1 MPTSTWEELIF
12 LNKFSRI
19 WINQM
24 GIYFYCA
31 ILRRTIFFYPNKYV
45 WFFLMLT
52 IPFCFSTKIRA
63 EENLS
68 AEYGKSDQRSFET
81 RIATP
86 EPEFFSSWSSS
97 ESIRFYF
104 GVGFRNVKLQV
115 ANDVI
120 ISDSDGEA
128 NGIGTNLGF
137 FWEEQAVEYER
148 QISIIEHSD
157 SLSYE
162 TQTGQK
168 LEVIQNNFWYILYPK
183 LSMKFYLHYGAG
195 IQFTKTR
202 FAATGSN
209 TSYEDEIAIGA
220 ETGVTYFVMSNLKL
234 FYRFSVGRQIPFLKT
249 SDSSAF
255 LKQSQLHTIF
265 LNYYIPL

>member
-1 MPTSTWEELIF
+1 ME
-12 LNKFSRI
+12 KFSLSAFFNNFI
-19 WINQM
+19 
-24 GIYFYCA
+24 FYYKIKCIC
-31 ILRRTIFFYPNKYV
+31 ILLILV
-45 WFFLMLT
+45 
-52 IPFCFSTKIRA
+52 ISFCFSAKIYA
-63 EENLS
+63 EESIS
-68 AEYGKSDQRSFET
+68 AETGKSEQRGFES
-81 RIATP
+81 RVAKP
-86 EPEFFSSWSSS
+86 EPDYFFSVSSS
-97 ESIRFYF
+97 ELKGFYF
-104 GVGFRNVKLQV
+104 GVGFRNVSLQV
-115 ANDVI
+115 ANDVNV
-120 ISDSDGEA
+120 SDSDGTA
-128 NGIGTNLGF
+128 NGIGTNLGY
-137 FWEEQAVEYER
+137 FWEEQALEYER
-148 QISIIEHSD
+148 QISIIDHTD

-249 SDSSAF
+249 SDSNAF

>member
-1 MPTSTWEELIF
+1 ME
-12 LNKFSRI
+12 KFSLS
-19 WINQM
+19 
-24 GIYFYCA
+24 A
-31 ILRRTIFFYPNKYV
+31 FFNKYI
-45 WFFLMLT
+45 FHYT
-52 IPFCFSTKIRA
+52 IKCICILLILVISFCFSAKIHA

-68 AEYGKSDQRSFET
+68 IENGKSDQRSFET

>member
-1 MPTSTWEELIF
+1 ME
-12 LNKFSRI
+12 KFSLS
-19 WINQM
+19 
-24 GIYFYCA
+24 A
-31 ILRRTIFFYPNKYV
+31 FFNKYIFHFTFKCIYILLILV
-45 WFFLMLT
+45 
-52 IPFCFSTKIRA
+52 ISFCFSAKIYA
-63 EENLS
+63 EESLS
-68 AEYGKSDQRSFET
+68 AENGESDQRGFES
-81 RIATP
+81 RVAKP
-86 EPEFFSSWSSS
+86 EPDFFFSGSSS
-97 ESIRFYF
+97 ELKGFYF
-104 GVGFRNVKLQV
+104 GVGFRNVSLQV
-115 ANDVI
+115 ANDVNV
-120 ISDSDGEA
+120 SDSDGTA
-128 NGIGTNLGF
+128 NGIGTNLGY
-137 FWEEQAVEYER
+137 FWEEQALEYER
-148 QISIIEHSD
+148 QISIIDHTD

-183 LSMKFYLHYGAG
+183 ISMKFYLHYGAG

-220 ETGVTYFVMSNLKL
+220 ETGVTYFVLSNLKL

>member
-1 MPTSTWEELIF
+1 MK
-12 LNKFSRI
+12 N
-19 WINQM
+19 
-24 GIYFYCA
+24 YFYSV
-31 ILRRTIFFYPNKYV
+31 ILRRNIFFYPNNSI
-45 WFFLMLT
+45 WFFLILAT
-52 IPFCFSTKIRA
+52 SFCFSAKIHA
-63 EENLS
+63 EENFS
-68 AEYGKSDQRSFET
+68 AETGKSDHRGFET
-81 RIATP
+81 RVAIP
-86 EPEFFSSWSSS
+86 EPEFSFPGSSS

-104 GVGFRNVKLQV
+104 GVGFRNVKLQI

-183 LSMKFYLHYGAG
+183 ISMKFYLHYGAG

-202 FAATGSN
+202 FAATGSS
-209 TSYEDEIAIGA
+209 TSYEDEIAMGV
-220 ETGVTYFVMSNLKL
+220 ETGVSYFVMSNLKL
-234 FYRFSVGRQIPFLKT
+234 FYRFSVGRQIPFLKA
-249 SDSSAF
+249 SDTNAF

-265 LNYYIPL
+265 LNYYTTL

>member
-1 MPTSTWEELIF
+1 MEIFSLSAFFNKKIFHYKIKCICILLI
-12 LNKFSRI
+12 LVIS
-19 WINQM
+19 
-24 GIYFYCA
+24 
-31 ILRRTIFFYPNKYV
+31 
-45 WFFLMLT
+45 
-52 IPFCFSTKIRA
+52 FCFSAKIYA
-63 EENLS
+63 EESLS
-68 AEYGKSDQRSFET
+68 AETGKSDQRGFES
-81 RIATP
+81 RVAKP
-86 EPEFFSSWSSS
+86 EPDFFFSGSSS
-97 ESIRFYF
+97 ELKGFYF
-104 GVGFRNVKLQV
+104 GVGFRNVSLQV
-115 ANDVI
+115 ANDVNV
-120 ISDSDGEA
+120 SDSDGTA
-128 NGIGTNLGF
+128 NGIGTNLGY
-137 FWEEQAVEYER
+137 FWEEQALEYER
-148 QISIIEHSD
+148 QISIIDHTD

-183 LSMKFYLHYGAG
+183 ISMKFYLHYGAG

-202 FAATGSN
+202 IAATGSN

>member
-1 MPTSTWEELIF
+1 MGKFF
-12 LNKFSRI
+12 LSV
-19 WINQM
+19 
-24 GIYFYCA
+24 
-31 ILRRTIFFYPNKYV
+31 FFNKYI
-45 WFFLMLT
+45 FHYT
-52 IPFCFSTKIRA
+52 IKCICILLILVISFCFSAKIYA
-63 EENLS
+63 EESLS
-68 AEYGKSDQRSFET
+68 AEKGKSEQRGFES
-81 RIATP
+81 RVAKP
-86 EPEFFSSWSSS
+86 EPDFFFSGSSS
-97 ESIRFYF
+97 ELKGFYF
-104 GVGFRNVKLQV
+104 GVGFRNVSLLV
-115 ANDVI
+115 TNDVTV
-120 ISDSDGEA
+120 SDSDGTA
-128 NGIGTNLGF
+128 NGIGTNLGY
-137 FWEEQAVEYER
+137 FWEEQALEYER

-183 LSMKFYLHYGAG
+183 LSMKFYFHYGAG

>member
-1 MPTSTWEELIF
+1 ME
-12 LNKFSRI
+12 KFSLSAFFAKKI
-19 WINQM
+19 PHYKIKC
-24 GIYFYCA
+24 IC
-31 ILRRTIFFYPNKYV
+31 ILLILV
-45 WFFLMLT
+45 
-52 IPFCFSTKIRA
+52 ISFCFSAKIYA
-63 EENLS
+63 EESLS
-68 AEYGKSDQRSFET
+68 AETGKFDQRDFEP
-81 RIATP
+81 RIAIP
-86 EPEFFSSWSSS
+86 EPDFFFSGSSS
-97 ESIRFYF
+97 ELKGFYF
-104 GVGFRNVKLQV
+104 GVGFRNVSLQV
-115 ANDVI
+115 ANDVTV
-120 ISDSDGEA
+120 SDSDGTA
-128 NGIGTNLGF
+128 NGIGTNLGY
-137 FWEEQAVEYER
+137 FWEEQALEYER
-148 QISIIEHSD
+148 QISIIDHTD

-183 LSMKFYLHYGAG
+183 LKMKFYLHYGAA

-249 SDSSAF
+249 SNSSAF

>member
-1 MPTSTWEELIF
+1 MEKFFLSTFFNKNIF
-12 LNKFSRI
+12 YYINKCI
-19 WINQM
+19 
-24 GIYFYCA
+24 C
-31 ILRRTIFFYPNKYV
+31 IL
-45 WFFLMLT
+45 LMLT
-52 IPFCFSTKIRA
+52 ISFCFSAQILA
-63 EENLS
+63 EEFLS
-68 AEYGKSDQRSFET
+68 AETGKSDQRGFES
-81 RIATP
+81 RVAIP
-86 EPEFFSSWSSS
+86 EPEFFFSGSSS

-162 TQTGQK
+162 TQSGQT

-183 LSMKFYLHYGAG
+183 ISMNFYLHFGAG

-209 TSYEDEIAIGA
+209 TSYEDEIAMGA
-220 ETGVTYFVMSNLKL
+220 ETGVSYFVMSNLKL
-234 FYRFSVGRQIPFLKT
+234 FYRFSLGRQMPFLKT

>member
-1 MPTSTWEELIF
+1 ME
-12 LNKFSRI
+12 KFSLSTFFNKKKFHYKI
-19 WINQM
+19 KCICILLILVISFCSSAK
-24 GIYFYCA
+24 IY
-31 ILRRTIFFYPNKYV
+31 
-45 WFFLMLT
+45 
-52 IPFCFSTKIRA
+52 A
-63 EENLS
+63 EESLS
-68 AEYGKSDQRSFET
+68 TEIGKSDQRGFES
-81 RIATP
+81 RVAKP
-86 EPEFFSSWSSS
+86 EPDFFFSGSSS
-97 ESIRFYF
+97 ELKGFYF
-104 GVGFRNVKLQV
+104 GVGFRNVSLQV
-115 ANDVI
+115 ANDVTV
-120 ISDSDGEA
+120 SDSDGTA
-128 NGIGTNLGF
+128 NGIGTNLGY
-137 FWEEQAVEYER
+137 FWEEQALEYER
-148 QISIIEHSD
+148 QISIIDHTD

-183 LSMKFYLHYGAG
+183 ISMKFYLHYGAG

-249 SDSSAF
+249 TDSSAF

>member
-1 MPTSTWEELIF
+1 ME
-12 LNKFSRI
+12 KFSLS
-19 WINQM
+19 
-24 GIYFYCA
+24 A
-31 ILRRTIFFYPNKYV
+31 FFNKYI
-45 WFFLMLT
+45 FHYT
-52 IPFCFSTKIRA
+52 IKCICILLILVISFCFSAKIYA
-63 EENLS
+63 EESLS
-68 AEYGKSDQRSFET
+68 AEKGTSDQRGFES
-81 RIATP
+81 RVAKP
-86 EPEFFSSWSSS
+86 EPDFFFSGSSS
-97 ESIRFYF
+97 ELKGFYF
-104 GVGFRNVKLQV
+104 GVGFRNVSLQV
-115 ANDVI
+115 TNSVNV
-120 ISDSDGEA
+120 SDSDGAA
-128 NGIGTNLGF
+128 NGIGTNLGY
-137 FWEEQAVEYER
+137 FWEEQALEYER
-148 QISIIEHSD
+148 QISIIDHTD

-202 FAATGSN
+202 FAATGSS

>member
-1 MPTSTWEELIF
+1 ME
-12 LNKFSRI
+12 KFSLSAFFNKKI
-19 WINQM
+19 PHYKIKC
-24 GIYFYCA
+24 IC
-31 ILRRTIFFYPNKYV
+31 ILLILV
-45 WFFLMLT
+45 
-52 IPFCFSTKIRA
+52 ISFCFSTKLYA
-63 EENLS
+63 EESLS
-68 AEYGKSDQRSFET
+68 AETGKSDQRGFES
-81 RIATP
+81 RVAKP
-86 EPEFFSSWSSS
+86 EPDFFFSGSSS
-97 ESIRFYF
+97 ELKGFYF
-104 GVGFRNVKLQV
+104 GVGFRNVSLQV
-115 ANDVI
+115 ANDVNV
-120 ISDSDGEA
+120 SDSDGTA
-128 NGIGTNLGF
+128 NGIGTNLGY
-137 FWEEQAVEYER
+137 FWEEQALEYER
-148 QISIIEHSD
+148 QISIIDHTD

-183 LSMKFYLHYGAG
+183 ISMKFYLHYGAG

-202 FAATGSN
+202 IAATGSN

-220 ETGVTYFVMSNLKL
+220 ETGVTYFVLSNLKL

>member
-1 MPTSTWEELIF
+1 
-12 LNKFSRI
+12 
-19 WINQM
+19 M
-24 GIYFYCA
+24 GNYFYCA
-31 ILRRTIFFYPNKYV
+31 ILRRTIFFYPNKYI

-52 IPFCFSTKIRA
+52 ISFCFSAKIHA

-68 AEYGKSDQRSFET
+68 AENGKSEPRSFET
-81 RIATP
+81 RVAIP
-86 EPEFFSSWSSS
+86 EPEFFSSEISS

>member
-1 MPTSTWEELIF
+1 MG
-12 LNKFSRI
+12 KFSLS
-19 WINQM
+19 
-24 GIYFYCA
+24 A
-31 ILRRTIFFYPNKYV
+31 FFNKYI
-45 WFFLMLT
+45 FHYT
-52 IPFCFSTKIRA
+52 IKYICILLILVISFCFSAKIYA
-63 EENLS
+63 EESLS
-68 AEYGKSDQRSFET
+68 AETGKSEQRGFES
-81 RIATP
+81 RVAKP
-86 EPEFFSSWSSS
+86 EPDFFFSGSSS
-97 ESIRFYF
+97 ELKGFYF
-104 GVGFRNVKLQV
+104 GVGFRNVSLQV
-115 ANDVI
+115 ANDMTV
-120 ISDSDGEA
+120 SDSDGTA
-128 NGIGTNLGF
+128 NGIGTNLGY
-137 FWEEQAVEYER
+137 FWEEQALEYER
-148 QISIIEHSD
+148 QISIIDHTD

-183 LSMKFYLHYGAG
+183 LSMKIYLHYGAG

-202 FAATGSN
+202 FAETGSN

-220 ETGVTYFVMSNLKL
+220 ETGVTYFVLSNLKL

>member
-1 MPTSTWEELIF
+1 ME
-12 LNKFSRI
+12 KFSLS
-19 WINQM
+19 
-24 GIYFYCA
+24 A
-31 ILRRTIFFYPNKYV
+31 FFNKYI
-45 WFFLMLT
+45 FHYTIKCICILMILV
-52 IPFCFSTKIRA
+52 ISFCFSAKIYA
-63 EENLS
+63 EESLS
-68 AEYGKSDQRSFET
+68 AETGKTDQRGFES
-81 RIATP
+81 RVAKP
-86 EPEFFSSWSSS
+86 EPEFFFSGSSS
-97 ESIRFYF
+97 ELKGFYF
-104 GVGFRNVKLQV
+104 GVGFRNVSLQV
-115 ANDVI
+115 ANDVNV
-120 ISDSDGEA
+120 SDSDGTA
-128 NGIGTNLGF
+128 NGIGTNLGY
-137 FWEEQAVEYER
+137 FWEEQALEYER
-148 QISIIEHSD
+148 QISIINHTD
-157 SLSYE
+157 SLTYE

-168 LEVIQNNFWYILYPK
+168 LEIIQNNLWYILYPK

-234 FYRFSVGRQIPFLKT
+234 FYRFSVGRQIPYLKT

>member
-1 MPTSTWEELIF
+1 MEKISL
-12 LNKFSRI
+12 S
-19 WINQM
+19 
-24 GIYFYCA
+24 A
-31 ILRRTIFFYPNKYV
+31 FFNKYI
-45 WFFLMLT
+45 FHHT
-52 IPFCFSTKIRA
+52 IKYICILLILVISFCISTKIYA
-63 EENLS
+63 EEALS
-68 AEYGKSDQRSFET
+68 AETGKTDQRGFES
-81 RIATP
+81 RVAKP
-86 EPEFFSSWSSS
+86 EPDFFFSGSSS
-97 ESIRFYF
+97 ELKGFYF
-104 GVGFRNVKLQV
+104 GVGFRNVSLQV
-115 ANDVI
+115 ANDVNV
-120 ISDSDGEA
+120 SDSDGTA
-128 NGIGTNLGF
+128 NGIGTNLGY
-137 FWEEQAVEYER
+137 FWEEQALEYER
-148 QISIIEHSD
+148 QISIIDHTD

>member
-1 MPTSTWEELIF
+1 ME
-12 LNKFSRI
+12 KFSLS
-19 WINQM
+19 
-24 GIYFYCA
+24 A
-31 ILRRTIFFYPNKYV
+31 FFNKYI
-45 WFFLMLT
+45 FHYT
-52 IPFCFSTKIRA
+52 IKCICILLILVISFCFSAKIYA
-63 EENLS
+63 EESLS
-68 AEYGKSDQRSFET
+68 AEKGTSDQRGFES
-81 RIATP
+81 RVAKP
-86 EPEFFSSWSSS
+86 EPDFFSSGSSS
-97 ESIRFYF
+97 ELKGFYF
-104 GVGFRNVKLQV
+104 GVGFRNLSLQI
-115 ANDVI
+115 ANDVTV
-120 ISDSDGEA
+120 SDSDGTA
-128 NGIGTNLGF
+128 NGIGTNLGY
-137 FWEEQAVEYER
+137 FWEEQALEYER
-148 QISIIEHSD
+148 QISIIDHTD

-234 FYRFSVGRQIPFLKT
+234 FYRFSVGRQIPYLKT

>member
-1 MPTSTWEELIF
+1 ME
-12 LNKFSRI
+12 KFSLSAL
-19 WINQM
+19 
-24 GIYFYCA
+24 F
-31 ILRRTIFFYPNKYV
+31 NKYIIHY
-45 WFFLMLT
+45 T
-52 IPFCFSTKIRA
+52 IKCICILLILVISFCFSAKIYA
-63 EENLS
+63 EESLS
-68 AEYGKSDQRSFET
+68 AETGKSDQRGFES
-81 RIATP
+81 RVAKP
-86 EPEFFSSWSSS
+86 EPDFFFSGSST
-97 ESIRFYF
+97 ELKGFYF
-104 GVGFRNVKLQV
+104 GVGFRNLSLQI
-115 ANDVI
+115 ANDVTV
-120 ISDSDGEA
+120 SDSDGTA
-128 NGIGTNLGF
+128 NGIGTNLDY
-137 FWEEQAVEYER
+137 FWEEQALEYER
-148 QISIIEHSD
+148 QISIINHTD
-157 SLSYE
+157 SLTYA

-168 LEVIQNNFWYILYPK
+168 LEVIQNNLWYILYPK

>member
-1 MPTSTWEELIF
+1 ME
-12 LNKFSRI
+12 
-19 WINQM
+19 
-24 GIYFYCA
+24 IYFYCS
-31 ILRRTIFFYPNKYV
+31 ILRRTIFFYPNKYICLI
-45 WFFLMLT
+45 LMLT
-52 IPFCFSTKIRA
+52 ISFCFSAKIHA
-63 EENLS
+63 QENFS
-68 AEYGKSDQRSFET
+68 AENGKPDQRSFKT
-81 RIATP
+81 RVATP
-86 EPEFFSSWSSS
+86 EPDFFPSGTSS

-104 GVGFRNVKLQV
+104 GVGFRNIKLQV
-115 ANDVI
+115 ANNVV

-162 TQTGQK
+162 RQTGQK

-183 LSMKFYLHYGAG
+183 ISMKFYLHYGAG

-209 TSYEDEIAIGA
+209 TSYVDEIAIGA
-220 ETGVTYFVMSNLKL
+220 ETGVTYFVMSNIKL

>member
-1 MPTSTWEELIF
+1 
-12 LNKFSRI
+12 
-19 WINQM
+19 M
-24 GIYFYCA
+24 GIYFYYT
-31 ILRRTIFFYPNKYV
+31 ILRRNIFFYQNNYIS
-45 WFFLMLT
+45 FFLMLT
-52 IPFCFSTKIRA
+52 ISFCFSAKIHA
-63 EENLS
+63 KENLT
-68 AEYGKSDQRSFET
+68 AKNGKPDQRSFET
-81 RIATP
+81 RVATP
-86 EPEFFSSWSSS
+86 EPEFYSSGTSS

-104 GVGFRNVKLQV
+104 GVGFRNVKFQI

-249 SDSSAF
+249 SDSNAF

>member
-1 MPTSTWEELIF
+1 MK
-12 LNKFSRI
+12 KFSLSLFFNNKI
-19 WINQM
+19 FHYKIKC
-24 GIYFYCA
+24 IY
-31 ILRRTIFFYPNKYV
+31 ILLILV
-45 WFFLMLT
+45 
-52 IPFCFSTKIRA
+52 ISFCFTAKIYA
-63 EENLS
+63 EESLS
-68 AEYGKSDQRSFET
+68 ANNGKSDQRGFES
-81 RIATP
+81 RVAKP
-86 EPEFFSSWSSS
+86 EPDFFFSGSSS
-97 ESIRFYF
+97 ELKGFYF
-104 GVGFRNVKLQV
+104 GVGFRNVSLQV
-115 ANDVI
+115 ANDVNV
-120 ISDSDGEA
+120 SDSDGTA
-128 NGIGTNLGF
+128 NGIGTNLGY
-137 FWEEQAVEYER
+137 FWEEQALEYER
-148 QISIIEHSD
+148 QISIIDHTD

-183 LSMKFYLHYGAG
+183 ISMKFYLHYGAG

-202 FAATGSN
+202 IAATGSN

-220 ETGVTYFVMSNLKL
+220 ETGVTYFVLSNLKL